1 MSTLSLS
8 SALFAMAAT
17 AGGSGAAWL
26 ATALHYR
33 TKLAEQSLQL
43 QNAEQAK
50 QKAQELALQA
60 RAQVEALQ
68 QALSEAKRDG
78 VINGAA
84 QSARNAAAAAA
95 AAAAAKA
102 KARADLLRQLDAE
115 DKTERA
121 HGFADTQ
128 PLTKGDERR

>member
-8 SALFAMAAT
+8 SALFTIAAT
-17 AGGSGAAWL
+17 AGGSGVAWL

-43 QNAEQAK
+43 QTAEQAK
-50 QKAQELALQA
+50 HRAQELALQA
-60 RAQVEALQ
+60 RAQVESLQ

-78 VINGAA
+78 AIQSAA
-84 QSARNAAAAAA
+84 QSARTASAAAAAA
-95 AAAAAKA
+95 EAKA
-102 KARADLLRQLDAE
+102 KARAELMRQLDAE
-115 DKTERA
+115 EKTARA

-128 PLTKGDERR
+128 PLSNG

>member
-8 SALFAMAAT
+8 SALFTLAAT
-17 AGGSGAAWL
+17 AGASGVTWL

-43 QNAEQAK
+43 QTADQAK

-60 RAQVEALQ
+60 RHQVEGLQ

-78 VINGAA
+78 AIHSAA
-84 QSARNAAAAAA
+84 QSARAAAAAA
-95 AAAAAKA
+95 EAAKV
-102 KARADLLRQLDAE
+102 KARAELLRQLDADE
-115 DKTERA
+115 DKSERA

-128 PLTKGDERR
+128 PLGSR

>member
-8 SALFAMAAT
+8 SALFAVAAT
-17 AGGSGAAWL
+17 AGGSGVAWL

-33 TKLAEQSLQL
+33 TKLAERTVQL
-43 QNAEQAK
+43 QHAEQAK

-60 RAQVEALQ
+60 RQQVESLQ

-78 VINGAA
+78 AIHNAA
-84 QSARNAAAAAA
+84 SSARAAAVAAE
-95 AAAAAKA
+95 AAKA
-102 KARADLLRQLDAE
+102 KARADLLRQLE
-115 DKTERA
+115 VEEKTERSA

-128 PLTKGDERR
+128 PLANR

>member
-8 SALFAMAAT
+8 SALFTLAAT
-17 AGGSGAAWL
+17 AGAGGVAWL

-33 TKLAEQSLQL
+33 TKLAEQSLRL
-43 QNAEQAK
+43 QTADQAK

-60 RAQVEALQ
+60 RQQVESLQ

-78 VINGAA
+78 AIHNAA
-84 QSARNAAAAAA
+84 HSARAVAAAAAA
-95 AAAAAKA
+95 AETAKA
-102 KARADLLRQLDAE
+102 KARVELLRQLDADE
-115 DKTERA
+115 AKNERA

-128 PLTKGDERR
+128 PLGSS

>member
-17 AGGSGAAWL
+17 AGGSGVAWL

-33 TKLAEQSLQL
+33 TRLAEQSLRL

-60 RAQVEALQ
+60 RAQVESLQ

-78 VINGAA
+78 AIHNAA
-84 QSARNAAAAAA
+84 HSARTAAAAAA
-95 AAAAAKA
+95 EAAKA
-102 KARADLLRQLDAE
+102 KARADVLRQLEAD
-115 DKTERA
+115 DKSSRA

-128 PLTKGDERR
+128 PLGNRS

>member
-8 SALFAMAAT
+8 SALFTLAAT
-17 AGGSGAAWL
+17 AGAGGVAWL

-43 QNAEQAK
+43 QTAEQAK

-60 RAQVEALQ
+60 RQQVESLQ

-78 VINGAA
+78 AIHNAA
-84 QSARNAAAAAA
+84 SSARAVAAAAAA
-95 AAAAAKA
+95 AQATKA
-102 KARADLLRQLDAE
+102 KARVELLRQLDADE
-115 DKTERA
+115 TKKERT

-128 PLTKGDERR
+128 VLGNG

>member
-8 SALFAMAAT
+8 SALFTLAAT
-17 AGGSGAAWL
+17 AGGSGVAWL

-33 TKLAEQSLQL
+33 TKLAERTVQL
-43 QNAEQAK
+43 HAAEQAK

-60 RAQVEALQ
+60 RAQVESLQ

-78 VINGAA
+78 VVHNAA
-84 QSARNAAAAAA
+84 QSARVAAAAAA
-95 AAAAAKA
+95 EAAKAKA
-102 KARADLLRQLDAE
+102 KARADLMRQLEQD
-115 DKTERA
+115 DKAERA

-128 PLTKGDERR
+128 PLGSR

>member
-8 SALFAMAAT
+8 SALFTIAAT
-17 AGGSGAAWL
+17 AGGSGIAWL

-33 TKLAEQSLQL
+33 TKVAERTLQL
-43 QNAEQAK
+43 QHAEQAK

-60 RAQVEALQ
+60 RAQVESLQ

-78 VINGAA
+78 AIQTAA
-84 QSARNAAAAAA
+84 QSARAAATAEAAK
-95 AAAAAKA
+95 AKA
-102 KARADLLRQLDAE
+102 KARADLLRQLDVE
-115 DKTERA
+115 EKNERA

-128 PLTKGDERR
+128 PLGNN

>member
-8 SALFAMAAT
+8 SALFTLAAT
-17 AGGSGAAWL
+17 AGAGGVAWL

-43 QNAEQAK
+43 QTAEQAK

-60 RAQVEALQ
+60 RQQVESLQ

-78 VINGAA
+78 AIHNAA
-84 QSARNAAAAAA
+84 SSARAVASAAAAAQA
-95 AAAAAKA
+95 TKA
-102 KARADLLRQLDAE
+102 KARVELLRQLDADE
-115 DKTERA
+115 AKKERA

-128 PLTKGDERR
+128 PLGNS

>member
-8 SALFAMAAT
+8 SALFVVGAT
-17 AGGSGAAWL
+17 AVGGGVAWL

-43 QNAEQAK
+43 QHAEQSK

-60 RAQVEALQ
+60 RAQVESLQ

-78 VINGAA
+78 AIHNAA
-84 QSARNAAAAAA
+84 SSARAAAAAA
-95 AAAAAKA
+95 EAAKA
-102 KARADLLRQLDAE
+102 KARAEMLRQLEEADE
-115 DKTERA
+115 KGQRSS

-128 PLTKGDERR
+128 PLG

>member
-17 AGGSGAAWL
+17 AGGSGVTWL

-33 TKLAEQSLQL
+33 TKLAERSLQL

-50 QKAQELALQA
+50 QKAQELAVQA

-78 VINGAA
+78 VIQTAA
-84 QSARNAAAAAA
+84 QSARAAASAAAAAE
-95 AAAAAKA
+95 AAKA
-102 KARADLLRQLDAE
+102 KARADLVRQLDAE
-115 DKTERA
+115 EKTERA

-128 PLTKGDERR
+128 PLSNNN

>member
-8 SALFAMAAT
+8 SALFTIAAT
-17 AGGSGAAWL
+17 AGGSGIAWL

-33 TKLAEQSLQL
+33 TKVAERTLQL
-43 QNAEQAK
+43 QHAEQAK

-60 RAQVEALQ
+60 RAQVESLQ

-78 VINGAA
+78 AIQSAA
-84 QSARNAAAAAA
+84 QSAKAVAAAEAAK
-95 AAAAAKA
+95 AKA
-102 KARADLLRQLDAE
+102 KARADLLRQLDTE
-115 DKTERA
+115 EKTERA

-128 PLTKGDERR
+128 PLANNN

>member
-8 SALFAMAAT
+8 SALFVVAAT
-17 AGGSGAAWL
+17 AASGGVAWL

-33 TKLAEQSLQL
+33 TRLAEQGVQL
-43 QNAEQAK
+43 QHAEQAK

-60 RAQVEALQ
+60 RAQVESLQ

-78 VINGAA
+78 AIHNAA
-84 QSARNAAAAAA
+84 QSARTAAAAAA
-95 AAAAAKA
+95 AAEAAKA
-102 KARADLLRQLDAE
+102 KARAELLRQLE
-115 DKTERA
+115 DKPERSA

-128 PLTKGDERR
+128 PLA